1 MNNVIAV
8 TDAAV
13 EADDA
18 VAANAAVAT
27 NYDVADASCICCS
40 YWCLLFF
47 EI

>member
-27 NYDVADASCICCS
+27 NYDVADASCIC
-40 YWCLLFF
+40 
-47 EI
+47 